1 MRKSQH
7 KIGSEFDLID
17 WIRQQVISRDEVLL
31 GIGDDT
37 AILQP
42 TDRPWLTTV
51 DSIAEGTHFTLET
64 ATPQQIGRKAL
75 AINLSDIA
83 AMAGEPVAA
92 FVSFHLPK
100 HLGRTFIER
109 VYQGL
114 FQIAEEFNT
123 VIAGG
128 DTNTWDGPFVIS
140 ITLMGLAHPQ
150 GSVLRSGAQVGDA
163 ICVTG
168 ELGGSLPSKHHLDF
182 TPRVH
187 EARQLLEHFDIH
199 SMIDISDGVA
209 SDLRHILNASD
220 TGAVIDAEHIPISKA
235 VDEKLPHAERIR
247 HALCDGEDFELLFT
261 LSQNECESLL
271 TDPPFDLPVHRIGEI
286 TKSGYQLQCD
296 NQAEDLRDLGWVH
309 QL

>member
-17 WIRQQVISRDEVLL
+17 WIRQQATSRDEVLL

-37 AILQP
+37 AILKS

-100 HLGRTFIER
+100 HLGRTFIEG
-109 VYQGL
+109 VYEGL
-114 FQIAEEFNT
+114 FGMAKEFNT

-140 ITLMGLAHPQ
+140 ITLMGQAHGK

-187 EARQLLEHFDIH
+187 EAQRLRDSFEIH
-199 SMIDISDGVA
+199 AMIDVSDGVA

-220 TGAVIDAEHIPISKA
+220 VGAVIDAEHIPISNA
-235 VDEKLPHAERIR
+235 VDEKLPHAERVR

-261 LSQNECESLL
+261 VSPDECVRLL
-271 TDPPFDLPVHRIGEI
+271 ADPPFDLQVHRIGEI
-286 TKSGYQLQCD
+286 AKSGYQLRNGHAIQ
-296 NQAEDLRDLGWVH
+296 DLRDLGWVH